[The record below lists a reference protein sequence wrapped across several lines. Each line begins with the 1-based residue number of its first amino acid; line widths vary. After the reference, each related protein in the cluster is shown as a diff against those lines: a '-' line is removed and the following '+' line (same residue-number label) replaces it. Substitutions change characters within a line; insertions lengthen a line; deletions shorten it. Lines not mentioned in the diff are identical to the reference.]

1 MSGEV
6 FEIIGQAT
14 GDHFEDGVATQR
26 FVVILILV
34 IGEDAVNPLADHGN
48 KAVSGEVR
56 VTTIVE
62 SLGDLPGES
71 DLFVELAHR
80 NQATIT
86 GEGFVGDLDNHRF
99 MG

>member
-1 MSGEV
+1 M
-6 FEIIGQAT
+6 
-14 GDHFEDGVATQR
+14 
-26 FVVILILV
+26 
-34 IGEDAVNPLADHGN
+34 N

-56 VTTIVE
+56 VTTIIE
-62 SLGDLPGES
+62 SLGDLPGEA
-71 DLFVELAHR
+71 DVFVELAHR